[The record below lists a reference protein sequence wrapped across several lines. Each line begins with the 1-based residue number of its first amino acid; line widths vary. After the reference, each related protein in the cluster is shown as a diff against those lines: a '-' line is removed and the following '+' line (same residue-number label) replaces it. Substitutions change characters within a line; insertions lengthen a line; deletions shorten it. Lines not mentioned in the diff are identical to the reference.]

1 MPGVVHSVRAMLRRV
16 ASFLCPLAVA
26 GSAFALTPPGYLDVP
41 RVSVSDAAFFRGLLE
56 SSSSRVVRGMM
67 LGDSQETSPWG
78 WGLFYL
84 PAINARLAEVFGP
97 CSESV
102 LVTNVDMVERPEWL
116 ATALRSPCAV
126 DSPAIVP
133 DAVLPGMS
141 VQRLAPECGQASAF
155 RAVLLHDA
163 SRTVDPELQ
172 GGPWMQP
179 AAEHAVD
186 VLAVVGESGADFS
199 WTSEPTEADFPGLRP
214 AVASG
219 GLRAAASP
227 VGTRLTWLSTP
238 FLSRGTERHL
248 QVAVGGMAGGG
259 PADLVGV
266 RFRGNVPPR
275 GIVVQS
281 FSRGGQ
287 RLVDL
292 LQRHGLAGEMARA
305 LDPSFAVI
313 HLGANDAMEMTDPE
327 AWRGRLQEA
336 IGWVRG
342 AMQDPLF
349 PIIIASDIRGG
360 TGGIPFQVIDRMP
373 AIAHEL
379 ALQDARIMAIN
390 LRRITEEEYLW
401 GLTGHYLADSAHFR
415 PYAQQL
421 LARAFVA
428 ELCGSLGVAVEGC
441 GVGQHWSDCLRR
453 FGSACVPG
461 GCQRMLDVE
470 AALLGVAWSEGTSC
484 ADADGDGAADECP
497 VRGPADI
504 DRDGFVGG
512 SDLGLLLG
520 AWATDNRSADLDDSG
535 IVDGADL
542 GLLLAAWSP
551 P

>member
-1 MPGVVHSVRAMLRRV
+1 MRGRL
-16 ASFLCPLAVA
+16 ASLLLPLVCS
-26 GSAFALTPPGYLDVP
+26 GTALGITPPGYLDVP
-41 RVSVSDAAFFRGLLE
+41 RVSVSDAAFFRGLFE
-56 SSSSRVVRGMM
+56 SSATRVVRGMM

-78 WGLFYL
+78 WGLFYV
-84 PAINARLAEVFGP
+84 PAINARLAEAFGP

-126 DSPAIVP
+126 ASPAMAP
-133 DAVLPGMS
+133 DAVLPGVV
-141 VQRLAPECGQASAF
+141 VQRLAAGCGQASAF
-155 RAVLLHDA
+155 RTVLLHDA
-163 SRTVDPELQ
+163 SLTVDPELQ

-179 AAEHAVD
+179 ATEHAVD
-186 VLAVVGESGADFS
+186 LLAVVGESGASFD
-199 WTSEPTEADFPGLRP
+199 WASEPTESDFPGLRP
-214 AVASG
+214 TI
-219 GLRAAASP
+219 AAGTVSAP
-227 VGTRLTWLSTP
+227 PGPAGTRLSWLSTP
-238 FLSRGTERHL
+238 VLSRGGERHL
-248 QVAVGGMAGGG
+248 QVSVGAAAAGGSS
-259 PADLVGV
+259 DLVGI
-266 RFRGNVPPR
+266 RFRGNVAPR
-275 GIVVQS
+275 GIVIQS

-292 LQRHGLAGEMARA
+292 VQRHGLAGEMVRA
-305 LDPSFAVI
+305 LGPSFAII

-327 AWRGRLQEA
+327 SWRGRLQEA
-336 IGWVRG
+336 IGWMRS
-342 AMQDPLF
+342 AAQDPTF

-360 TGGIPFQVIDRMP
+360 SGGIPFQVIDRMP
-373 AIAHEL
+373 AIAHEF
-379 ALQDARIMAIN
+379 AVQDPRIMAIN

-401 GLTGHYLADSAHFR
+401 GLTAHYLADSAHFR

-428 ELCGSLGVAVEGC
+428 ELCESLGITAASC
-441 GVGQHWSDCLRR
+441 GTDRHWADCLRR
-453 FGSACVPG
+453 LGSACMPG

-470 AALLGVAWSEGTSC
+470 AATLGEAWSEGTSC
-484 ADADGDGAADECP
+484 VDADGDGAADECP

-520 AWATDNRSADLDDSG
+520 AWATDKRSADLDDSG